1 MATKHE
7 LCTGFPAPGLR
18 DPFRYITGHNSKGE
32 AVFLQVRISSL
43 RLQLWR
49 FVFDMLV
56 GQTDHGD
63 HKDIMVGGLGAQNCL
78 YSSSGNPIE
87 LTGDV
92 DLEFAKQKVG

>member
-1 MATKHE
+1 
-7 LCTGFPAPGLR
+7 
-18 DPFRYITGHNSKGE
+18 
-32 AVFLQVRISSL
+32 
-43 RLQLWR
+43 
-49 FVFDMLV
+49 MLV